1 MKWIKPLSHP
11 HPLTPSPF
19 TWRGGK
25 DSTQSPLHIVRR
37 GRGWGLAALTSLLLV
52 GSISARTKL
61 VTMPQR
67 EYTRI
72 DLKNPAQT
80 IVEEERTVNLQ
91 QGKNQIEFAFHGVSV
106 DINSIQFRP
115 IKTPGTVQVLNV
127 NYPPGESAL
136 FWEVYSDKAGPGVF
150 RISYLIANLQRTTA
164 YEAVVA
170 KDEKTLSLKA
180 HTMVQNGSGEL
191 FPAAEF
197 HSSIGKAYHGSLLQG
212 ESKKL
217 LAFSAGDVRF
227 TKKYFFD
234 QSVSDQVALIYELRN
249 EKSAGLPEVMLPHG
263 KARVYQEDSQGSE
276 AFLGEDW
283 TQETGAGQKLELKLG
298 QAKEVKV
305 TRAIVKRKEEVVKL
319 PIKNFHQTIRYQV
332 ENFKDTP
339 VELTVTEHPG
349 GEWVIED
356 IEVKEESGE
365 RDDRKERSYSTDV
378 KTERI
383 DLDNVRL
390 HMKVPANGREKKKL
404 NVYVKLVLK
413 NRW

>member
-1 MKWIKPLSHP
+1 MKASSMVH
-11 HPLTPSPF
+11 
-19 TWRGGK
+19 RGFLRGR
-25 DSTQSPLHIVRR
+25 SPLKTLLFFLIITC
-37 GRGWGLAALTSLLLV
+37 GALQ
-52 GSISARTKL
+52 ARTKL

-72 DLKNPAQT
+72 DLKNPNQT
-80 IVEEERTVNLQ
+80 IVEEERTVSLQ
-91 QGKNQIEFAFHGVSV
+91 QGTNHVEYAFSGVAV

-115 IKTPGTVQVLNV
+115 IKTPGTVRIINV

-136 FWEVYSDKAGPGVF
+136 FWEVFSEKAGPGVF
-150 RISYLIANLQRTTA
+150 RISYLISNLHRSTA

-170 KDEKTLSLKA
+170 KDEKSLDLKA

-191 FPAAEF
+191 FASAEIL
-197 HSSIGKAYHGSLLQG
+197 SVIGKPYSGGLLQG

-217 LAFSAGDVRF
+217 QAFSAGDVKF
-227 TKKYFFD
+227 TKKFFFD
-234 QSVSDQVALIYELRN
+234 PSQSDQVALIYEIKN
-249 EKSAGLPEVMLPHG
+249 EKAAGLPETMLPPG

-305 TRAIVKRKEEVVKL
+305 LRTIVKKKEEIVKL
-319 PIKNFHQTIRYQV
+319 PIKNYHQTVRYQI
-332 ENFKDTP
+332 ENFKEGSVP
-339 VELTVTEHPG
+339 LTVVEHPG
-349 GEWVIED
+349 GEWIVD
-356 IEVKEESGE
+356 DVEVKEESGE
-365 RDDRKERSYSTDV
+365 RDEIKEKSYSTDV

-383 DLDNVRL
+383 DLDNLKV
-390 HMKVPANGREKKKL
+390 HIQVPANGREKKKL
-404 NVYVKLVLK
+404 NVYVKMILK

>member
-1 MKWIKPLSHP
+1 MNKSLY
-11 HPLTPSPF
+11 F
-19 TWRGGK
+19 
-25 DSTQSPLHIVRR
+25 
-37 GRGWGLAALTSLLLV
+37 LAALTICTGNAV
-52 GSISARTKL
+52 ARTKL

-72 DLKNPAQT
+72 DLKNPGQT

-91 QGKNQIEFAFHGVSV
+91 QGTNQIEYAFSGVAV

-115 IKTPGTVQVLNV
+115 IKTPGAVRVINV
-127 NYPPGESAL
+127 NYPPGENAL
-136 FWEVYSDKAGPGVF
+136 FWEVFSEKAGPGVF
-150 RISYLIANLQRTTA
+150 RISYLIQNLQRTTA

-170 KDEKTLSLKA
+170 KDEKSLILKA
-180 HTMVQNGSGEL
+180 QTMVQNASGEH
-191 FPAAEF
+191 FASAEIL
-197 HSSIGKAYHGSLLQG
+197 SVIGKPYNGGLQQG
-212 ESKKL
+212 ESKKIQ
-217 LAFSAGDVRF
+217 AFSAADVKF
-227 TKKYFFD
+227 TKKFFFD
-234 QSVSDQVALIYELRN
+234 HSRSEDVALIYEVRN
-249 EKSAGLPEVMLPHG
+249 DKSAGLPEVMLPNG

-305 TRAIVKRKEEVVKL
+305 KRSIVKRKEEVVKL

-332 ENFKDTP
+332 ENFKDGEVP
-339 VELTVTEHPG
+339 LTMVEHPG
-349 GEWVIED
+349 GEWVID
-356 IEVKEESGE
+356 GIDVKEESGE
-365 RDDRKERSYSTDV
+365 RDEIKERSYSADV

-390 HMKVPANGREKKKL
+390 HVNVPANGRDKKKL
-404 NVYVKLVLK
+404 NIYVRLILK

>member
-1 MKWIKPLSHP
+1 MKQTKPLP
-11 HPLTPSPF
+11 AFGTPPLIK
-19 TWRGGK
+19 G
-25 DSTQSPLHIVRR
+25 R

-91 QGKNQIEFAFHGVSV
+91 HGTNQVEFAFSGVSV

-115 IKTPGTVQVLNV
+115 IKTPGSVRVINV

-170 KDEKTLSLKA
+170 KDEKTLGLKA

-191 FPAAEF
+191 FSAAEF
-197 HSSIGKAYHGSLLQG
+197 HSSIGKAYNGSLLQG

-234 QSVSDQVALIYELRN
+234 QSVSDQVALVYEIRN
-249 EKSAGLPEVMLPHG
+249 EKSTGLPEVMLPNG

-349 GEWVIED
+349 GEWAIDD

-390 HMKVPANGREKKKL
+390 YMKVPANGREKKKL

>member
-1 MKWIKPLSHP
+1 MRKPVL
-11 HPLTPSPF
+11 
-19 TWRGGK
+19 
-25 DSTQSPLHIVRR
+25 I
-37 GRGWGLAALTSLLLV
+37 LAAATLCA
-52 GSISARTKL
+52 GSVAARTKL

-91 QGKNQIEFAFHGVSV
+91 HGTNQVEFAFSGVSV

-115 IKTPGTVQVLNV
+115 IKTPGSVRVINV

-170 KDEKTLSLKA
+170 KDEKTLGLKA

-191 FPAAEF
+191 FSAAEF
-197 HSSIGKAYHGSLLQG
+197 HSSIGKAYNGSLLQG

-234 QSVSDQVALIYELRN
+234 QSVSDQVALVYEIRN
-249 EKSAGLPEVMLPHG
+249 EKSTGLPEVMLPNG

-349 GEWVIED
+349 GEWAIDD

-390 HMKVPANGREKKKL
+390 YMKVPANGREKKKL